1 MCLIV
6 LYIVVNPLEGKS
18 VLSSHPVLKS
28 SRLCSPLTAPLT
40 YFDFVIQ
47 QGLICSLR
55 QAAAAQL
62 QSWWQL
68 QSPTSRVQQ
77 RAPDTL
83 GDYWG

>member
-28 SRLCSPLTAPLT
+28 SRLCSPLTEPLT

-47 QGLICSLR
+47 QGLI
-55 QAAAAQL
+55 
-62 QSWWQL
+62 
-68 QSPTSRVQQ
+68 V
-77 RAPDTL
+77 
-83 GDYWG
+83 